1 MKAGKYIRDLRETNG
16 LLLRELASGL
26 SIDQAILSKIER
38 GERIPTKA
46 QILAISNYFEIKNE
60 ELKILW
66 LSDKVICELKD
77 EERLAKKVF
86 KISEV
91 RINTITNE

>member
-1 MKAGKYIRDLRETNG
+1 MKTGKYIRDLRETNG

-46 QILAISNYFEIKNE
+46 QLLAISNYFEIKNE
-60 ELKILW
+60 ELKIL
-66 LSDKVICELKD
+66 CQ
-77 EERLAKKVF
+77 
-86 KISEV
+86 
-91 RINTITNE
+91 

>member
-1 MKAGKYIRDLRETNG
+1 MKTGKYIRDLRKTNG

-77 EERLAKKVF
+77 EEQLAKKVF
-86 KISEV
+86 KISEE